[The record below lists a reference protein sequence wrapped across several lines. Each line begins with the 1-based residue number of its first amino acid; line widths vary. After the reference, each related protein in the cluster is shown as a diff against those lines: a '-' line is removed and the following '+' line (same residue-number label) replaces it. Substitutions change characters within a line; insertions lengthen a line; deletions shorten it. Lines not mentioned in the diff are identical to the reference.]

1 MIATSAPWL
10 MTYFLT
16 RQDVRAEL
24 DLAESALAERLDQYI
39 VTNCVLRL
47 GWTGLPGRSTRIHV
61 ASAALGGATFRTR
74 TGSFLVVVGVTGVRV
89 PRLLLRLL
97 LAPMS
102 AIIQIV

>member
-61 ASAALGGATFRTR
+61 ASAALDGVVFMTS

-89 PRLLLRLL
+89 PRLLLWLL